1 MHRTRLVSPLLFAA
15 AVAGSLAGCGNPVE
29 DDHFTN
35 RAKPAAIPAGEPVR
49 HVVPVRVGE
58 LGPNFDACAAAG
70 TTRHLAA
77 GQTLTVREAPFE
89 SARQT
94 GAIAAGRRF
103 FVCSRSHDQ
112 KWLGVV
118 FEESGALAEACGV
131 STPVER
137 RQDYKGRCRSGWVAS
152 AFVRTVAGVEQP
164 AAAAT
169 APVESNQAGA
179 GARGG

>member
-1 MHRTRLVSPLLFAA
+1 MHRTSFTKAYLAA
-15 AVAGSLAGCGNPVE
+15 AAALLAGCGNPVE

-35 RAKPAAIPAGEPVR
+35 RVEPPAMSEGKPVR
-49 HVVPVRVGE
+49 HVVPVKVGE

-77 GQTLTVREAPFE
+77 GQSLPVREAPFA
-89 SARQT
+89 SARET
-94 GAIAAGRRF
+94 GSIASGRRF

-118 FEESGALAEACGV
+118 YEEGGALADACGV
-131 STPVER
+131 SSPVER
-137 RQDYKGRCRSGWVAS
+137 RRDYDGPCRSGWVAS

-164 AAAAT
+164 PAAAPA
-169 APVESNQAGA
+169 ANQPGA
-179 GARGG
+179 GAKGG